1 MNTFYFSYIGNKRL
15 EYNTIKEYIPRP
27 SSINYFVEPF
37 AGSASVAY
45 LFYKDNKRANIEY
58 IINDLDGN
66 LIKFYEAV
74 QNNKLKSMIA
84 FINRNLSSSAF
95 ERIKKKKTKN
105 LNEWYYMKKIY
116 ARYEGIN
123 PFKNRTPKR
132 KVNNIQ
138 YDKYHE
144 REEFDKQLVLT
155 SLDFTE
161 ILDVF
166 KNNKKAFLFIDP
178 PYLDSFNSKYSE
190 YQNGLTED
198 GTIVDRTM
206 IFIQLKQFLD
216 VAKCKVMIVI
226 NSNAIINYIFKCYIT
241 HEYSKTYGSTKKK
254 TRHVIITNY

>member
-15 EYNTIKEYIPRP
+15 EYNTIKEYIPRA
-27 SSINYFVEPF
+27 SSIKYFVEPF
-37 AGSASVAY
+37 SGTASVAY
-45 LFYKDNKRANIEY
+45 LWYTDNKQANVEY
-58 IINDLDGN
+58 IINDLDAD

-74 QNNKLKSMIA
+74 QNNKLKKMIG
-84 FINRNLSSSAF
+84 FINKNLSSSSF

-105 LNEWYYMKKIY
+105 LNEWFYMKKIY
-116 ARYEGIN
+116 SRYEGIN
-123 PFKNRTPKR
+123 PFKNNKR
-132 KVNNIQ
+132 KVGKIQ

-178 PYLDSFNSKYSE
+178 PYLDSYNSNYSE
-190 YQNGLTED
+190 YKNGLTED

-216 VAKCKVMIVI
+216 VAKCRVMLVI
-226 NSNAIINYIFKCYIT
+226 NSNAIINYIFKGYIT